1 MLRRPDE
8 MVYSMHS
15 QALVTLQENIKD
27 FTQAW
32 RQSTTHEKRLS
43 YSKHCREP
51 KLLEYDKIALY
62 GEQLLR
68 GRNYFPDAQ
77 IHIVLFEDFKS
88 NPKLTYQKVLNF
100 LDIPYDNRTNF
111 PQINPNTQLR
121 NKIIGSALRKPPS
134 PLMTAGAFIK
144 KLLGIK
150 KLKIRNKLM
159 ALNQVSKS
167 RPKID
172 DDLRMEIINN
182 YDSDIKLLESITG
195 RDLSSWRK

>member
-1 MLRRPDE
+1 
-8 MVYSMHS
+8 
-15 QALVTLQENIKD
+15 
-27 FTQAW
+27 
-32 RQSTTHEKRLS
+32 
-43 YSKHCREP
+43 
-51 KLLEYDKIALY
+51 
-62 GEQLLR
+62 
-68 GRNYFPDAQ
+68 
-77 IHIVLFEDFKS
+77 VLFEDFKS